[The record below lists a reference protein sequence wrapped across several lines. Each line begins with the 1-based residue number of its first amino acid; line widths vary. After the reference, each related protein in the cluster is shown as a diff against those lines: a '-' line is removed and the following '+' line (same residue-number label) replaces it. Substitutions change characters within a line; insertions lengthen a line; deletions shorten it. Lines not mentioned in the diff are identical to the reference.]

1 MTTGSNEGIE
11 RTTGVEITPPEPE
24 QRSYLR
30 REAPSVVSTDLL
42 LLVEELQQK
51 VLIPFIFL
59 IVGCSKVLVSNRCG
73 CPDDIQI
80 VSILILP

>member
-30 REAPSVVSTDLL
+30 REAPSVVSTNFS
-42 LLVEELQQK
+42 LLVEELQQE
-51 VLIPFIFL
+51 IL
-59 IVGCSKVLVSNRCG
+59 IVFLFLLSAAAKPRRETGADSLVL
-73 CPDDIQI
+73 
-80 VSILILP
+80 